1 MGPYCNFCNNRCF
14 VYMPEGTPE
23 HIVRAYGT
31 STLVATCL
39 GGQRFEKEKTGY
51 CYSDIMEAKQ
61 ARRVP
66 ENTSGRWFCRQCG
79 LAINQGYSWNGLC
92 VVCARPYLEEV

>member
-1 MGPYCNFCNNRCF
+1 M
-14 VYMPEGTPE
+14 
-23 HIVRAYGT
+23 
-31 STLVATCL
+31 VAIT
-39 GGQRFEKEKTGY
+39 
-51 CYSDIMEAKQ
+51 DNMEAKQ

-92 VVCARPYLEEV
+92 VVCARPYLDEDLGGLRGLKRK